1 MRNLKRLLS
10 EKGTCK
16 VPFKSQLKNVYY
28 MNNNE
33 LLLRFNLEQ
42 NKTKQN
48 KIKIQNDFKS
58 YIVNIIEEEFPV
70 LKKVNRF

>member
-48 KIKIQNDFKS
+48 KTKS
-58 YIVNIIEEEFPV
+58 KSKMT
-70 LKKVNRF
+70 LKAILLI